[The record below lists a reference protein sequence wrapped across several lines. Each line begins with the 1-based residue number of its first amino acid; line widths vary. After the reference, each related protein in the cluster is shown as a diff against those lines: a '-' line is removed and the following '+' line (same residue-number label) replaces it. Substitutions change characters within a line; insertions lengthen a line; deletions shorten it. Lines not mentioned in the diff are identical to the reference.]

1 MPTQIQIAAEAELEL
16 RSRQKKRLESY
27 ESQTKFYQTH
37 PFEYFVERLGFR
49 PETIDWLMLPEYG
62 DHKWDGTI
70 NPLKTIL
77 DCLAL
82 GIRRI
87 GVESATGTGKTKIGA
102 GIVLWFLDCFKNS
115 MVVTTAPKADQLK
128 LHIWK
133 EIGIMYKDFSKGELL
148 SSLKLRM
155 IPGEDSWLAVGFVAG
170 IVANEE
176 SSTKAQG
183 FHAEHL
189 LIIFEETPG
198 VPKPI
203 MEAFQNTADGPHNI
217 ILAFGNPDN
226 QLDNLHKFCS
236 LPNVTS
242 IRISGLDHPNVVTRN
257 PLFVPGA
264 VTLDGLNDKIMRY
277 GKESSLYNSRGRGIS
292 PGQSIDA
299 LIKLEWINAA
309 IERGKLYQ
317 NDNGKF
323 DENKIEGAKA
333 LGVDVA
339 NSETGDKAAIA
350 KGKGT
355 VLLSITDF
363 QCPDANQLGKRDV
376 LRIMN
381 DEKISPER
389 VGVDSV
395 GVGAGTVN
403 ALKEM
408 GKKII
413 ALGGADAPIKVNI
426 ENHSSEKKEEEFNN
440 LRSQMYW
447 QLSEDLRNGIISLP
461 NDQELVADLISPK
474 WETKNGKIIIESKET
489 IKKRLTHSPN
499 KGDAVVYW
507 NWMRAG
513 KSIRKITAGTRI

>member
-1 MPTQIQIAAEAELEL
+1 MPTQIQIAAEAEIEY
-16 RSRQKKRLESY
+16 RKRQADRLKDFESSKIY
-27 ESQTKFYQTH
+27 YRTH
-37 PFEYFVERLGFR
+37 LFDYLVERLGFK
-49 PETIDWLMLPEYG
+49 PETIDWLLLPEYVG
-62 DHKWDGTI
+62 HIWDGTT
-70 NPLKTIL
+70 NPLRFL
-77 DCLAL
+77 CDCLSE
-82 GIRRI
+82 GVRRI

-102 GIVLWFLDCFKNS
+102 GIVLWFLECFDNS
-115 MVVTTAPKADQLK
+115 MIVTTAPKEGQLK
-128 LHIWK
+128 LHIWR
-133 EIGIMYKDFSKGELL
+133 EIGKMFNDFGKGELL
-148 SSLKLRM
+148 TSLKLRM
-155 IPGEDSWLAVGFVAG
+155 IPGQDDWIAIGFVAG
-170 IVANEE
+170 VVANEE

-198 VPKPI
+198 VPKAI
-203 MEAFQNTADGPHNI
+203 IEAFQNTADAPHNI
-217 ILAFGNPDN
+217 ILAFGNPDH
-226 QLDNLHKFCS
+226 QLDNLHRFCG

-242 IRISGLDHPNVVTRN
+242 IRISGLDHPNVVLNN
-257 PLFVPGA
+257 PSFIPGA
-264 VTLDGLNDKIMRY
+264 VTREGILDKKMRY
-277 GKESSLYNSRGRGIS
+277 GEDSPLYQSRAKGIS

-299 LIKLEWINAA
+299 LIRLEWVNAA
-309 IERGKLYQ
+309 IERGKLFQ
-317 NDNGKF
+317 NENGKF
-323 DENKIEGAKA
+323 DENKIEGSKA

-339 NSETGDKAAIA
+339 NSEAGDKAAIA

-355 VLLSITDF
+355 VLLSVIDF

-376 LRIMN
+376 LRVMN
-381 DEKISPER
+381 DENISPDR

-413 ALGGADAPIKVNI
+413 ALGGADKPVKVTLGNG
-426 ENHSSEKKEEEFNN
+426 SGEKKEEEFNN

-461 NDQELVADLISPK
+461 NDQELVADLTSPK
-474 WETKNGKIIIESKET
+474 WETKNGEIIVESKEV

-507 NWMRAG
+507 NWIRSG
-513 KSIRKITAGTRI
+513 KSVRKITAGTRI